1 MTDNQDMKNK
11 TRFLFPVLILL
22 SLAALAMKKFMI
34 PFHGFFLI
42 VVFDGMAL
50 YFLMKAFRSEKITG
64 ELRGRSFNFDLSSI
78 VYGICSIAI
87 LYRLE
92 YWEGWERWISV
103 AGILFLIV
111 TILTFYTLGLII
123 RLPDWNKKILAKL
136 VSHLP
141 WIYFAILFTPV
152 ALCNPRTF
160 HNLFNGSTFE
170 SYVRTSYPAD
180 EAAAMI
186 ELYKPSDVSAI
197 KCAENYLND
206 ALQSEENEDYEKALD
221 YYNESIDMNP
231 DNAVAFYRRGKL
243 KLTRL
248 EISSEIAQ
256 SAFDD
261 FSRAIQLD
269 SNMAVA
275 YYHRA
280 VSHNFLYPKKR
291 LPTRND
297 LLKAITLDTSMS
309 QDVFINEFLA
319 LPLSDSVIEPASGSE
334 AE

>member
-1 MTDNQDMKNK
+1 MTDYQDMKNK
-11 TRFLFPVLILL
+11 NRFLFPVLFLL
-22 SLAALAMKKFMI
+22 SLAALAMKKFMV

-50 YFLMKAFRSEKITG
+50 FFFMKAFRSEKMTG
-64 ELRGRSFNFDLSSI
+64 EIRGRSFNFDLSSI

-92 YWEGWERWISV
+92 YWEGWEHWISV

-123 RLPDWNKKILAKL
+123 RLPEWNKKIRALL
-136 VSHLP
+136 VTNLR
-141 WIYFAILFTPV
+141 WVYFAILFTPV
-152 ALCNPRTF
+152 ALCNPRAF

-170 SYVRTSYPAD
+170 SYVRTRYPQD
-180 EAAAMI
+180 EATAMI
-186 ELYKPSDVSAI
+186 ELNKPSDVSAM
-197 KCAENYLND
+197 KCAEEYLND
-206 ALQSEENEDYEKALD
+206 ALQSEKHEEYENALD

-231 DNAVAFYRRGKL
+231 HNAVALYRRGKL

-248 EISSEIAQ
+248 EISNEMAQ

-261 FSRAIQLD
+261 FSSAIQLD

-280 VSHNFLYPKKR
+280 VAHNYLYPKKR

-297 LLKAITLDTSMS
+297 LLRAKALDTAMN
-309 QDVFINEFLA
+309 QDVFINDFLA
-319 LPLSDSVIEPASGSE
+319 LPLNDSAVDTTVYP
-334 AE
+334 

>member
-1 MTDNQDMKNK
+1 MKNK
-11 TRFLFPVLILL
+11 NRFLFPVLILL

-50 YFLMKAFRSEKITG
+50 FFLMKAFRSEKMTG
-64 ELRGRSFNFDLSSI
+64 GLRGRSFNFDLGSI

-123 RLPDWNKKILAKL
+123 RLPDWNKKIRALL
-136 VSHLP
+136 ISHLP

-152 ALCNPRTF
+152 ALCKPRTF

-170 SYVRTSYPAD
+170 SYVRTRYPAD
-180 EAAAMI
+180 EAVAMI
-186 ELYKPSDVSAI
+186 ELYKPLDGKAI
-197 KCAENYLND
+197 KSAEAYLND
-206 ALQSEENEDYEKALD
+206 AFLSEKDEEYEKALD

-231 DNAVAFYRRGKL
+231 DNALALYRRGKL
-243 KLTRL
+243 KLTRM
-248 EISSEIAQ
+248 EISSEMAE

-280 VSHNFLYPKKR
+280 VAHNYLYPKKR

-297 LLKAITLDTSMS
+297 LLRAKTLDTSMN
-309 QDVFINEFLA
+309 QDVFINGFLL
-319 LPLSDSVIEPASGSE
+319 LPLSDSSIEPATGGKIK
-334 AE
+334 